1 MSNPSEVHEHFK
13 KGENVMGD
21 KIEFNEYRSAEW
33 NARRWEKRM
42 RRQLVMEKVMP
53 FGIVVGTLVAFLIL
67 GYIEVGL

>member
-1 MSNPSEVHEHFK
+1 
-13 KGENVMGD
+13 MGD

-53 FGIVVGTLVAFLIL
+53 FAIVAATVAAFAIL
-67 GYIEVGL
+67 GYVEGCF

>member
-1 MSNPSEVHEHFK
+1 MAQNEFTRSAAPDGIHE
-13 KGENVMGD
+13 N
-21 KIEFNEYRSAEW
+21 IEFNEYRSAEW

-53 FGIVVGTLVAFLIL
+53 FGIVVGTLLAFLIL